1 MLALCLM
8 LSGTYY
14 AKNYAGIIGRGL
26 FMEGSPLLGPY
37 KKTGENDLGKQL
49 WIQWKYYLLSKWVS
63 WCQGDGLSSV
73 GTQAGAIKLAMAGTY
88 DWWFQ
93 FPPFLSCW

>member
-26 FMEGSPLLGPY
+26 FVIVTVIRYVIVRLNY
-37 KKTGENDLGKQL
+37 R
-49 WIQWKYYLLSKWVS
+49 
-63 WCQGDGLSSV
+63 
-73 GTQAGAIKLAMAGTY
+73 
-88 DWWFQ
+88 
-93 FPPFLSCW
+93 